1 MREREPLMSPPTTTA
16 VHARG
21 LRLARGAHDVVSGLD
36 LDIAPGSIVGL
47 FGSNGAGKT
56 TLLQALAGLLAPRA
70 GELRVFGEAAERA
83 RGDVGYV
90 AQIVPDGGFARVR
103 VSDFVASAWQGQ
115 RWGLCVSPSAR
126 AERTDAV
133 HEALRAAGAQHLHA
147 RGMDALSGGERQRV
161 CIAQALVHPLRLLL
175 LDEPL
180 ANLDPRAQ
188 LGLLD
193 MVRDL
198 RQRQA
203 LTVVLSA
210 HDINALLPVMDRV
223 LYLAGGRGRLGSIDE
238 VVDDAALSA
247 LYGEPMAVAR
257 HGGYMFIH
265 PARGFMAEQAAHCGH
280 DGHDGAHQAHA
291 AQGSHEHGA
300 PR

>member
-1 MREREPLMSPPTTTA
+1 MSEREPAMDQPATA
-16 VHARG
+16 AVRARG
-21 LRLARGAHDVVSGLD
+21 LRLARGTHDVVSGLD

-70 GELRVFGEAAERA
+70 GELRVFGESAARA

-115 RWGLCVSPSAR
+115 RWGLCLSPSAR
-126 AERTDAV
+126 AERADAV

-161 CIAQALVHPLRLLL
+161 CIAQALVNPVELLL

-188 LGLLD
+188 FGLLQLI
-193 MVRDL
+193 RRL
-198 RQRQA
+198 CERQG
-203 LTVVLSA
+203 LCVLLSA
-210 HDINALLPVMDRV
+210 HDINPLLPVMDRV
-223 LYLAGGRGRLGSIDE
+223 LYLAGGRGRIGSVDE
-238 VVDDAALSA
+238 VVNAEALSA
-247 LYGEPMAVAR
+247 LYGMPIGVAR
-257 HGGYMFIH
+257 HDGYLFIH
-265 PARGFMAEQAAHCGH
+265 PARGFMAEGAAHCGH
-280 DGHDGAHQAHA
+280 ASQQGAHQD
-291 AQGSHEHGA
+291 SH
-300 PR
+300 RC